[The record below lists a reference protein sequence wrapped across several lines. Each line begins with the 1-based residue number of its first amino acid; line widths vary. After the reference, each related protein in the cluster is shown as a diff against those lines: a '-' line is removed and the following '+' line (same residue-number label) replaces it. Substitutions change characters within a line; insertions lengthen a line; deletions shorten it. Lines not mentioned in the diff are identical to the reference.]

1 MDVDRIKNGCSE
13 TLVVSLLREREM
25 HGYEMCREIE
35 RRTQGYF
42 QLKHGTIYPLL
53 HRLQKRGLV
62 EASWRAL
69 DTGKPRKVYRLTAR
83 GEAYYTRAAAGWRE
97 LFATL
102 TLLVPEVAG

>member
-1 MDVDRIKNGCSE
+1 MDVDRIKNSCSE
-13 TLVVSLLREREM
+13 TLVVGLLREREM

-35 RRTQGYF
+35 RQTGGYF

-62 EASWRAL
+62 ESSWRSL
-69 DTGKPRKVYRLTAR
+69 DTGKPRKVYRLTAQ
-83 GEAYYTRAAAGWRE
+83 GQTYYTQAAASWRE